1 MPAWSEIVR
10 FFAGLG
16 LFLYGFRIVTL
27 GLQKSVAGKLKEIIQ
42 LITRNDFLG
51 FLAGIAVTVILQ
63 GSNASNTL
71 LIGFV
76 NAGMIDLA
84 RSLSVVLGSAVGT
97 SLTIQLFSLDI
108 SSYADILLFLG
119 AVGYVLGKT
128 ERFRNTGQVALG
140 LGLVFFGMNTM
151 SLAASP
157 LKSLPFVVH
166 FFLSM
171 GNFPLLAILGAILL
185 TGILQNSA
193 ATLAMLMSFA
203 SQGLL
208 NSSAVIP
215 VVLGAHVGGT
225 LTALFSGAVSP
236 SVDARRTA
244 IANTGYKVVAIAITF
259 PFLPRLSVLL
269 AALIPSVRWQ
279 IADAHLFFSLAMAV
293 IFLPLTGV
301 VSSGL
306 RYFWPGQKGTG
317 LLQYIDSGSLSV
329 PGVALE
335 QARLEI
341 LAMSQ
346 RLYHGMLVN
355 LVAALRSG
363 DRHWREA
370 IEIEEENM
378 DIISSSVV
386 RFLTSLGVAYL
397 TEEQAGQSVRLLYI
411 CNDLERVADR
421 VREIAREFTGGV
433 PNLDEELWQDVERV
447 YRKILDNFMLFEQ
460 VLEKNDPTLLGELY
474 AGHEEVVTLQRGIYE
489 RSLGRQEWYLSV
501 TPPGGFSYL
510 VLVESLVS
518 IDGHIAGMAELMR
531 GHPPGPFAANMATG
545 LRSRQQRLRHGLQW
559 LDDASG
565 ETPPLALA
573 RVRKGLVELGENIQ
587 HDMLEVIPELCRNPN
602 EKLIGKTL
610 LAEDEVDN
618 TFNEI
623 FTFLSRMLDQRLT
636 DAQAKETATL
646 LLISK
651 DLEYLGDAVTG
662 VCQIAGKLNS
672 EDKAM
677 PASCWGEM
685 AELYDEVI
693 KNAQTVVTALGADD
707 MALAERVILKHP
719 EILNL
724 QQNLRFTSCLTAQRG
739 LTDEDNQ
746 VIIYQYDIVNF
757 LIVIE
762 THVVSIARALMG
774 LD

>member
-16 LFLYGFRIVTL
+16 LFIYGFRIVTL
-27 GLQKSVAGKLKEIIQ
+27 GLQKSVAGKLREIIH
-42 LITRNDFLG
+42 LITKNDLLG
-51 FLAGIAVTVILQ
+51 FLAGMVVTVILQ

-108 SSYADILLFLG
+108 SNYADILLFLG

-128 ERFRNTGQVALG
+128 ERSRNTGQVALG

-151 SLAASP
+151 SLAALP

-171 GNFPLLAILGAILL
+171 GNFPLLAILGAMLL

-208 NSSAVIP
+208 NTSAVIP

-225 LTALFSGAVSP
+225 LAALFSGAVSP
-236 SVDARRTA
+236 SADARRTA

-259 PFLPRLSVLL
+259 PFLPRLSLLL
-269 AALIPSVRWQ
+269 AALVPSVRLQ
-279 IADAHLFFSLAMAV
+279 IADAHLFFSLAMAA

-306 RYFWPGQKGTG
+306 RYFWPGQKGAG

-341 LAMSQ
+341 SAMSR

-363 DRHWREA
+363 ERNWRDA

-386 RFLTSLGVAYL
+386 RFLTGLGVAYL

-421 VREIAREFTGGV
+421 VREIAREFTGGF
-433 PNLDEELWQDVERV
+433 PNLVEDLWQDVERL
-447 YRKILDNFMLFEQ
+447 YRKILDNFVLFEQ
-460 VLEKNDPTLLGELY
+460 ALEKDDPTLLGELY
-474 AGHEEVVTLQRGIYE
+474 AGHEEVVALQRGIYE

-501 TPPGGFSYL
+501 TLPGGFSYL

-518 IDGHIAGMAELMR
+518 IEGHIAGMAELMR
-531 GHPPGPFAANMATG
+531 HPPGPSAAKMMP
-545 LRSRQQRLRHGLQW
+545 LRARQQSLRHGLQW
-559 LDDASG
+559 LDDVSG
-565 ETPPLALA
+565 EAPPLALA
-573 RVRKGLVELGENIQ
+573 LVRKGLVELGENIQ
-587 HDMLEVIPELCRNPN
+587 HDMLEVIPELCRNPD

-610 LAEDEVDN
+610 QAEDEVDN
-618 TFNEI
+618 TFTEI
-623 FTFLSRMLDQRLT
+623 FTFLSRLLDQGLK

-651 DLEYLGDAVTG
+651 DLEYMGDAVAG

-672 EDKAM
+672 EGKVI
-677 PASCWGEM
+677 PAGCWAEM

-693 KNAQTVVTALGADD
+693 KNAQTAITALGDDD
-707 MALAERVILKHP
+707 MALAERAILKHP

-724 QQNLRFTSCLTAQRG
+724 QQNLRFTACLTAQRG
-739 LTDEDNQ
+739 QVNEDNQ
-746 VIIYQYDIVNF
+746 ITMYQYDIVNF

-762 THVVSIARALMG
+762 THVVSIARVLMG